1 MPCYT
6 RVSVEVKDRA
16 MAEKILKK
24 MGIRADIQKSAGGWI
39 VTPQGAAPSNFER
52 DFKNEYAA
60 EVATAKARAAGY
72 SVTRR
77 DVGNEIQLV
86 LRQY

>member
-24 MGIRADIQKSAGGWI
+24 LGIKADIQKSAGGWI
-39 VTPQGAAPSNFER
+39 VTPQGVAPAGFEKS
-52 DFKNEYAA
+52 FKNEYAA
-60 EVATAKARAAGY
+60 EVATAKAKAAGY
-72 SVTRR
+72 SVVRK

>member
-6 RVSVEVKDRA
+6 RISVEVKDRA
-16 MAEKILKK
+16 IAEQILKK
-24 MGIRADIQKSAGGWI
+24 MGIAGAITKSAGGWI
-39 VTPQGAAPSNFER
+39 VTPQSAPANFER

-60 EVATAKARAAGY
+60 EIATQKARAAGY
-72 SVTRR
+72 SVVRKQ
-77 DVGNEIQLV
+77 VGNEIQLV